1 MANQIDVNKIFK
13 EKFESF
19 ELENSPNIEITLKKK
34 IITAK
39 YWTWFK
45 WFTAIIIASGIS
57 MLILLPNNENTE
69 IASEVTIIEKEI
81 VEIGRLGDVETKE
94 KVRLGDEETKGLGE
108 NEKRELSEKE
118 SETKEKVK
126 LGDLEKKKKI
136 ETEDKGIAAL
146 SETKGSQPWIK
157 KEEIIKGELETE
169 RLGETETKEKVRLRE
184 EETRRLGDIE
194 KNEKTKPKDKGIAAL
209 SKTKESQPWIESEK
223 LGKETERVENGR
235 QEEWETGRKRDKI
248 DNLSTSQKISLFK
261 TKKTNS
267 IQFKK
272 LNTKPKEIENKLS
285 RKANLSIPKIAE
297 PLPYIG
303 LSKYQGFGEISLMP
317 FLFYNTIPNTLE
329 LSDTIRN
336 IQIEENANL
345 SYQVGLA
352 FTLKKREKPWSLGIG
367 LNYQN
372 YKEKIDYKFR
382 HEFIDHELSF
392 WNYDSIFEYHIDPP
406 LFDTV
411 LVGIDSNYVEHW
423 IINNHNKSHVNS
435 YTFLNIPLLI
445 AYEIKN
451 NTSPF
456 SLQVSA
462 GASLSILLKNK
473 GYLYNHLGRI
483 IDYNTVKTS
492 PIITWGFNINT
503 TLNYQ
508 LKNGS
513 SLFVRPSFHYQFN
526 KTSISEHPL
535 QRKYFTYGI
544 SLGYR
549 FKVF

>member
-13 EKFESF
+13 EKFEAF

-69 IASEVTIIEKEI
+69 NINEALIIENEG
-81 VEIGRLGDVETKE
+81 VEIGRLGDAETKE

-126 LGDLEKKKKI
+126 LGDLEKKKKT

-146 SETKGSQPWIK
+146 SE
-157 KEEIIKGELETE
+157 
-169 RLGETETKEKVRLRE
+169 
-184 EETRRLGDIE
+184 
-194 KNEKTKPKDKGIAAL
+194 
-209 SKTKESQPWIESEK
+209 TKESQPWIESEK
-223 LGKETERVENGR
+223 LGKETERVEKGR
-235 QEEWETGRKRDKI
+235 QEEWETGRKRAKI
-248 DNLSTSQKISLFK
+248 DNQSTSQKISLFK

-267 IQFKK
+267 IQFKR
-272 LNTKPKEIENKLS
+272 LNTKPKEIENKAS
-285 RKANLSIPKIAE
+285 KKDKLSIPKIAE

-336 IQIEENANL
+336 IQIEENPNL

-352 FTLKKREKPWSLGIG
+352 FTLKKRDKPWSLGIG

-445 AYEIKN
+445 AYEFKN

-503 TLNYQ
+503 TLNYK

-513 SLFVRPSFHYQFN
+513 SIFVRPSFHYQFN

-544 SLGYR
+544 SFGYR